1 MKNSDFY
8 VIEKF
13 TFTKDQCN
21 EFAKV
26 LPRRTANEKKAA
38 ILFIEKARSTVERWK
53 AGEQPGQATTA
64 NESKPHLQA
73 LANTSAELKKTLD
86 EIPNDI
92 RRALHAT
99 IVTQI
104 CCEPNNKHESL
115 SDKLR
120 QLGISDPLDI
130 ENNILMEILS
140 LVNDV
145 AIEMDNNITVKTGV
159 DTDQLIGLVANL
171 ADHYYE
177 CFQKE
182 PKAGNNSNFRE
193 FVTQLGGI
201 IYHSIGA
208 ETVKS
213 GLAMRKN
220 FRNTPQ

>member
-1 MKNSDFY
+1 MKNNDAY
-8 VIEKF
+8 VVKTF
-13 TFTKDQCN
+13 SFTKQQSN

-26 LPRRTANEKKAA
+26 LPRCTVNEKVAA

-64 NESKPHLQA
+64 NESKQHLQA
-73 LANTSAELKKTLD
+73 LANASAELKNTLD
-86 EIPNDI
+86 VIPNDI
-92 RRALHAT
+92 GRALHAT

-104 CCEPNNKHESL
+104 CCKPNNKHESL
-115 SDKLR
+115 SEKLR

-130 ENNILMEILS
+130 ENSILMEILS

-145 AIEMDNNITVKTGV
+145 AIEMGNNITVKTGV

-171 ADHYYE
+171 ADHYCE

-193 FVTQLGGI
+193 FVTLLGEC
-201 IYHSIGA
+201 IYYSIGV

-213 GLAMRKN
+213 GLAMRKK